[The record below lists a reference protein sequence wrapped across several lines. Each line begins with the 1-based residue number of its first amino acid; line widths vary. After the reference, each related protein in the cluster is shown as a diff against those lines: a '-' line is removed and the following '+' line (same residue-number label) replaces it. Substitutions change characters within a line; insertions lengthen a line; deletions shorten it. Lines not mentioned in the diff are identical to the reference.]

1 MTNVKLLMTLDKFN
15 FFKNVNYLLIGGHGE
30 KLKKVAKL
38 GRSASS
44 KDSINLFGANGMY
57 TEQLPP
63 PPPTETFL
71 RMLKETKINF
81 LTGMGF
87 TD

>member
-1 MTNVKLLMTLDKFN
+1 MTLEKFN
-15 FFKNVNYLLIGGHGE
+15 LFNNLNYLQIGGHGE
-30 KLKKVAKL
+30 KLKKIAKL

-44 KDSINLFGANGMY
+44 KGSINLYGANGMY
-57 TEQLPP
+57 KEQHPP
-63 PPPTETFL
+63 PPPETFL

-81 LTGMGF
+81 LTGMWF

>member
-1 MTNVKLLMTLDKFN
+1 MTLEKFN
-15 FFKNVNYLLIGGHGE
+15 LFKNVSYLQIGGHGE
-30 KLKKVAKL
+30 KLKKIAKL

-44 KDSINLFGANGMY
+44 KGSINLYKANSMY
-57 TEQLPP
+57 AEQHPP
-63 PPPTETFL
+63 PPDTETFL